1 MKKNKIK
8 KALASYSRRFT
19 VNNCTIPKCK
29 VQLDEDGYNP
39 KIKSDGNGTW
49 KNDPKGYKLPKSL
62 QKKTKNHPSEFPV
75 HKQYKMNRVE
85 FMESYVQLKLQ
96 KWEKKNPKPVKD
108 NDMFKEEYMSKWNSD
123 RQAAEERFRDFVI
136 SIYGKDIQSKPPKIV
151 KQEKM
156 SCMKPFY
163 IRKEYYYP
171 DPETKKLRYK
181 ISERLV
187 DEQKMYSD
195 IVGQSTTDYNW
206 IIDKEHVLCG
216 MYKENG
222 KILKAY
228 LPTMSTLG
236 RIYCMKKAA

>member
-136 SIYGKDIQSKPPKIV
+136 SIYGKNIKTKPPKVVEQKEDTI
-151 KQEKM
+151 

-163 IRKEYYYP
+163 ARREYIYRDPYTKEQH
-171 DPETKKLRYK
+171 YK
-181 ISERLV
+181 ISEELV
-187 DEQKMYSD
+187 DEKAVYSD
-195 IVGQSTTDYNW
+195 KVGQSKTDYEHS
-206 IIDKEHVLCG
+206 IDKRVLVG
-216 MYKENG
+216 MYKEDG

-228 LPTMSTLG
+228 LPKNSTLG
-236 RIYCMKKAA
+236 KKYRNAA

>member
-8 KALASYSRRFT
+8 KALASYSKRFT

-39 KIKSDGNGTW
+39 KIKPDGNGTW

-136 SIYGKDIQSKPPKIV
+136 SIYGKNIKTKPPKVVEQKEDTI
-151 KQEKM
+151 

-163 IRKEYYYP
+163 TRKEYIYR
-171 DPETKKLRYK
+171 DPNTKEQHYK
-181 ISERLV
+181 ISEELV
-187 DEQKMYSD
+187 DEKAVYSD
-195 IVGQSTTDYNW
+195 KVGQSKTDYEHS
-206 IIDKEHVLCG
+206 IDKRVLVG
-216 MYKENG
+216 MYKEDG

-228 LPTMSTLG
+228 LPKNSTLG
-236 RIYCMKKAA
+236 KKYRNAA